1 MHWRSSQVGIPTFV
15 RIKPGALGRL
25 GIYAQRQGYRKPVF
39 FVSAGLPESVTSPV
53 GEGFEAVRIR
63 PARWVE
69 VGEASFEI
77 AASILAICS
86 LRKKF
91 VAVASGAARRANHHT
106 ETQIPVSERTAH
118 PAPADPPL
126 PLEYVA
132 MFRVM
137 LVSALSS
144 TALTTAMFD
153 ELGSGVRRRT

>member
-1 MHWRSSQVGIPTFV
+1 VNRIVGDPECPLCYSPADRDDAFFPEFTEGLGVDPAHSLFHQPAFHWSCYF
-15 RIKPGALGRL
+15 AW
-25 GIYAQRQGYRKPVF
+25 
-39 FVSAGLPESVTSPV
+39 PERET
-53 GEGFEAVRIR
+53 
-63 PARWVE
+63 
-69 VGEASFEI
+69 
-77 AASILAICS
+77 
-86 LRKKF
+86 KKF

-118 PAPADPPL
+118 PAPVDPPL